1 MKLNS
6 ITTGIEL
13 AGTTVKNLYVKN
25 NIVDIEYEG
34 ERNFGMNINE
44 PLFEKTDSGWFAQMV
59 IDFEIEV
66 IQGND
71 ERCKIQLSLEG
82 AFLSQGTVSED
93 TFKEL
98 VIINGASAIVGIARG
113 KIEAVSGNIFN
124 NGKIVMPF
132 VNIVDYYK
140 NLK

>member
-44 PLFEKTDSGWFAQMV
+44 PLFEKTDSGWFAMS
-59 IDFEIEV
+59 
-66 IQGND
+66 
-71 ERCKIQLSLEG
+71 RASSSPKIATFG
-82 AFLSQGTVSED
+82 PGFPVS
-93 TFKEL
+93 TS
-98 VIINGASAIVGIARG
+98 V
-113 KIEAVSGNIFN
+113 
-124 NGKIVMPF
+124 
-132 VNIVDYYK
+132 
-140 NLK
+140 

>member
-44 PLFEKTDSGWFAQMV
+44 PLFEKRIPDGLRRW
-59 IDFEIEV
+59 
-66 IQGND
+66 
-71 ERCKIQLSLEG
+71 SL
-82 AFLSQGTVSED
+82 
-93 TFKEL
+93 
-98 VIINGASAIVGIARG
+98 I
-113 KIEAVSGNIFN
+113 
-124 NGKIVMPF
+124 
-132 VNIVDYYK
+132 
-140 NLK
+140 LK

>member
-82 AFLSQGTVSED
+82 AFLSQVL
-93 TFKEL
+93 FQ
-98 VIINGASAIVGIARG
+98 
-113 KIEAVSGNIFN
+113 KIRL
-124 NGKIVMPF
+124 
-132 VNIVDYYK
+132 K
-140 NLK
+140 NLLS